1 MIQRRGA
8 RIFFGIVLVLSSSF
22 FAIPAYGQLGM
33 FSHQQLIE
41 FTPDW
46 HGARFADGR
55 PDVPDS
61 MLQRLQDVTAEQAW
75 EVLQRA
81 GYHNQFESG
90 WTVVNPQKQRLVGRV
105 VTAVFMPF
113 RPDLDSV
120 IRANGKKEG
129 ESVQGENSWIINRL
143 QPGDVMVVDL
153 FGKIKDGTIIG
164 GNLATSV
171 YTKTHN
177 GIIVNGSIRDTAEI
191 EEMKGFEVFCRG
203 TDPSALRNVTLMGIN
218 VPIRMGQATVMP
230 GDIAVSDP
238 EGITF
243 IPPQLAE
250 QVADHAEMDHLVDDW
265 GFMML
270 REKKYSPGQ
279 IDGRWTPQMIE
290 EFNAYA
296 AKRGSK
302 LRMPVP
308 K

>member
-1 MIQRRGA
+1 MIQRTRVT
-8 RIFFGIVLVLSSSF
+8 IFLAIVLALSSSMF
-22 FAIPAYGQLGM
+22 VTPAYGQLGM
-33 FSHQQLIE
+33 FSKQQLIE

-46 HGARFADGR
+46 HGARFNDGR
-55 PDVPDS
+55 PNVSDS

-81 GYHNQFESG
+81 GYHNQFEPG
-90 WTVVNPQKQRLVGRV
+90 WTVINPQKQRLVGRV

-120 IRANGKKEG
+120 IRGNAKKEG
-129 ESVQGENSWIINRL
+129 ETVNGENSWIINRL

-171 YTKTHN
+171 FTKTRN

-230 GDIAVSDP
+230 GDVAVSDP

-243 IPPQLAE
+243 IPPQLVG

-296 AKRGSK
+296 AKQGSK

>member
-1 MIQRRGA
+1 MIQRSYV
-8 RIFFGIVLVLSSSF
+8 RIFFAIVLVLSSSI
-22 FAIPAYGQLGM
+22 FAVPVYGQLGM

-81 GYHNQFESG
+81 GYQNQFEAG

-105 VTAVFMPF
+105 VTAVFMPY

-120 IRANGKKEG
+120 IRANAKKEG
-129 ESVQGENSWIINRL
+129 ETVNGENSWIINRL

-171 YTKTHN
+171 FTKTHN

-203 TDPSALRNVTLMGIN
+203 TDPSALRNVTLTGIN

-243 IPPQLAE
+243 VPPQLAE

-302 LRMPVP
+302 LRMKAPE
-308 K
+308 

>member
-1 MIQRRGA
+1 MTQRMHKMILFIIA
-8 RIFFGIVLVLSSSF
+8 IVLGST

-33 FSHQQLIE
+33 FSKQQLIE

-46 HGARFADGR
+46 HGARFDDGR

-61 MLQRLQDVTAEQAW
+61 MLDRLKDVTAEQAW

-81 GYHNQFESG
+81 GYHNQFEPG
-90 WTVVNPQKQRLVGRV
+90 WTVINPQKQRLVGRV
-105 VTAVFMPF
+105 VTAVFMPY

-120 IRANGKKEG
+120 IRANAKKEG
-129 ESVQGENSWIINRL
+129 EKVNGENSWIIDRL

-171 YTKTHN
+171 FTKSHN

-191 EEMKGFEVFCRG
+191 EGMKGFEVFCRG

-218 VPIRMGQATVMP
+218 VPIQMGQATVMP

-243 IPPQLAE
+243 IPPQLAG
-250 QVADHAEMDHLVDDW
+250 QVADHAEMDHLVDEW

-279 IDGRWTPQMIE
+279 IDGQWTRQMTE
-290 EFNAYA
+290 EFNAWA
-296 AKRGSK
+296 AKQGSK
-302 LRMPVP
+302 LRRKLP

>member
-1 MIQRRGA
+1 MIQRRYV
-8 RIFFGIVLVLSSSF
+8 RIFFGIVLVLSSSIF
-22 FAIPAYGQLGM
+22 VIPVYGQLGM
-33 FSHQQLIE
+33 FSKQQLVE

-46 HGARFADGR
+46 HGSRFADGR

-171 YTKTHN
+171 FTKTHN

-243 IPPQLAE
+243 IPPQLVG

-296 AKRGSK
+296 AKQGSK
-302 LRMPVP
+302 LRMKAPE
-308 K
+308 

>member
-1 MIQRRGA
+1 MIQRRHEMVLLVIA
-8 RIFFGIVLVLSSSF
+8 LVLSSM
-22 FAIPAYGQLGM
+22 FASPAYGQLGM
-33 FSHQQLIE
+33 FSKQQLIE

-46 HGARFADGR
+46 QGARFADGR
-55 PDVPDS
+55 PDVADS
-61 MLQRLQDVTAEQAW
+61 MLQRLKDVTAEQAW
-75 EVLQRA
+75 GVLQQA

-105 VTAVFMPF
+105 VTAVFMPY

-120 IRANGKKEG
+120 IRANAKKEG
-129 ESVQGENSWIINRL
+129 ETVRGENSWIINRL

-171 YTKTHN
+171 FTKTHN

-191 EEMKGFEVFCRG
+191 EEMKGFQVFCRG
-203 TDPSALRNVTLMGIN
+203 TDPSALKNVTLMGIN
-218 VPIRMGQATVMP
+218 VPIRMGQTTVMP
-230 GDIAVSDP
+230 GDVAVSDP

-243 IPPQLAE
+243 IPPQLAGK
-250 QVADHAEMDHLVDDW
+250 VADHAEMDRLVDEW

-279 IDGRWTPQMIE
+279 IDGQWTPQMIE

-296 AKRGSK
+296 ARQGSK
-302 LRMPVP
+302 LRRKVP

>member
-1 MIQRRGA
+1 MIQRLRVT
-8 RIFFGIVLVLSSSF
+8 IFLGIVVALSSS
-22 FAIPAYGQLGM
+22 ILVVPAYGQLGM
-33 FSHQQLIE
+33 FSKQQLIE

-46 HGARFADGR
+46 HGTRFADGR
-55 PDVPDS
+55 PNVADS
-61 MLQRLQDVTAEQAW
+61 MLERLQDVTAEQAW
-75 EVLQRA
+75 EVLKQA
-81 GYHNQFESG
+81 GYQNQFEPG

-105 VTAVFMPF
+105 VTAVFMPY

-120 IRANGKKEG
+120 IRANAKKEG
-129 ESVQGENSWIINRL
+129 EKVRGENSWIINRL

-171 YTKTHN
+171 FTKTHN

-203 TDPSALRNVTLMGIN
+203 TDPSALANVTLMGIN
-218 VPIRMGQATVMP
+218 VPIRMGEATVMP
-230 GDIAVSDP
+230 GDVAVSDP

-243 IPPQLAE
+243 IPPQLAG

-302 LRMPVP
+302 QRMKAPQ
-308 K
+308 

>member
-1 MIQRRGA
+1 MLHRTHKMIPLLT
-8 RIFFGIVLVLSSSF
+8 VLVLSF
-22 FAIPAYGQLGM
+22 IIVGPAYGQLGL
-33 FSHQQLIE
+33 FSKQQLIE

-61 MLQRLQDVTAEQAW
+61 VLQRLKDVTAEQAW

-90 WTVVNPQKQRLVGRV
+90 WRVINPQKQRLVGRV
-105 VTAVFMPF
+105 VTAVFMPY
-113 RPDLDSV
+113 RPDVDSV

-129 ESVQGENSWIINRL
+129 DTVSGENSWIINRL

-171 YTKTHN
+171 YTKSHN

-230 GDIAVSDP
+230 GDVAVSDP

-243 IPPQLAE
+243 IPAQLVE
-250 QVADHAEMDHLVDDW
+250 KVADHAEMDHLVDDW
-265 GFMML
+265 GMMML

-279 IDGRWTPQMIE
+279 IDGRWTRQMIE

-302 LRMPVP
+302 LRMEPP

>member
-1 MIQRRGA
+1 MFHRTHKMMFLLSA
-8 RIFFGIVLVLSSSF
+8 LVLSSIIVS
-22 FAIPAYGQLGM
+22 PAYGQLGL
-33 FSHQQLIE
+33 FSKQQLVE

-61 MLQRLQDVTAEQAW
+61 MLQRMKDVTAEQAW

-90 WTVVNPQKQRLVGRV
+90 WRVINPQKQRLVGRV
-105 VTAVFMPF
+105 VTAVFMPY
-113 RPDLDSV
+113 RPDVDSV

-129 ESVQGENSWIINRL
+129 DTVSGENSWIINRL

-171 YTKTHN
+171 YTKSRN
-177 GIIVNGSIRDTAEI
+177 GIIVNGSIRDTTEI

-203 TDPSALRNVTLMGIN
+203 TDPSALKNVMLMGIN

-230 GDIAVSDP
+230 GDVAVSDP

-243 IPPQLAE
+243 IPPQLVE
-250 QVADHAEMDHLVDDW
+250 KVADHAEMDHLVDDW
-265 GFMML
+265 GMMML

-279 IDGRWTPQMIE
+279 IDGRWTRQMIE

-302 LRMPVP
+302 LRMELP